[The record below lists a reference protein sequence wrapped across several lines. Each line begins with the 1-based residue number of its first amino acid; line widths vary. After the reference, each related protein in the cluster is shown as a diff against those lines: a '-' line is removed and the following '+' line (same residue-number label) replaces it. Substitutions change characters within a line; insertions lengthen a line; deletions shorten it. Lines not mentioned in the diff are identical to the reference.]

1 MATEDKND
9 VELSIAEGQDGSA
22 VVDLP
27 EGMILP
33 EDGEEESSKP
43 AVKAEKADGGE
54 IVGDEEDHPDDSD
67 AVRAAKR
74 ARRRAKKDLI
84 RKTNEEKDLRL
95 QQLQRENEEFKRRL
109 SNVERETQNGHIAR
123 LDKGLEDQKVRL
135 EYAKMKMAEA
145 VRAGDGDAMVEAQ
158 TMFNEAQAAVGEF
171 AKAKHQAERAAQES
185 YQQRPD
191 VPMVDPTVQRNAAD
205 WMKRN
210 GWYKP
215 DTSDRDSQVAKKV
228 DELLVTEGWNPS
240 DPDYWDEL
248 DSRLQKAL
256 PHRYNEASGSDSA
269 VRKPRNVVGSSGRE
283 ASAAFGGTNRTQFVL
298 SPDRVKAMKEVGAW
312 DNPVRKK
319 AMIDNF
325 IKYDRENAGRR

>member
-1 MATEDKND
+1 MSTDKQKD
-9 VELSIAEGQDGSA
+9 QDLSVSEAQDGSA

-27 EGMILP
+27 EGVDLGTEEGQNGSDDAEIASKNAGG
-33 EDGEEESSKP
+33 EAGGEE
-43 AVKAEKADGGE
+43 D
-54 IVGDEEDHPDDSD
+54 DHPDDSE

-109 SNVERETQNGHIAR
+109 ANVERETKNSQIAR
-123 LDKGLEDQKVRL
+123 IDKHLEDQKVRL
-135 EYAKMKMAEA
+135 EYAKMKLAEA
-145 VRAGDGDAMVEAQ
+145 VRSGDGDAMVEAQ
-158 TMFNEAQAAVGEF
+158 TMFNEAQTAVGEF
-171 AKAKHQAERAAQES
+171 ARAKQQAEREAQMAHRE
-185 YQQRPD
+185 
-191 VPMVDPTVQRNAAD
+191 VPVIDPTIQRNAAE

-210 GWYKP
+210 DWYRP
-215 DTSDRDSQVAKKV
+215 DTADKDSKIAKKI

-256 PHRYNEASGSDSA
+256 PHRYNGASGSDSA

-283 ASAAFGGTNRTQFVL
+283 ASAAYGGTNRTQFVL
-298 SPDRVKAMKEVGAW
+298 SPERVKAMKEAGAW
-312 DNPVRKK
+312 DNPARKK
-319 AMIDNF
+319 AMIDRF
-325 IKYDRENAGRR
+325 IAFDRSNNNR

>member
-1 MATEDKND
+1 MSKSQEND
-9 VELSIAEGQDGSA
+9 EEIKVAEEVDGSA

-27 EGMILP
+27 ESMIQK
-33 EDGEEESSKP
+33 DDDDQDADVSAK
-43 AVKAEKADGGE
+43 KDGGE
-54 IVGDEEDHPDDSD
+54 VSNEEDDHPDDSE
-67 AVRAAKR
+67 AVRSAKR

-84 RKTNEEKDLRL
+84 RKTNEEKDIRL

-109 SNVERETQNGHIAR
+109 SNVERETKHGQIAR
-123 LDKGLEDQKVRL
+123 IDKSIEDQNVRL
-135 EYAKMKMAEA
+135 EYAKMKLSEA
-145 VRAGDGDAMVEAQ
+145 VQAGDGEAMVQAQ
-158 TMFNEAQAAVGEF
+158 TLWNEAQAA
-171 AKAKHQAERAAQES
+171 AKELAAVRQRVERETTQND
-185 YQQRPD
+185 RDIPT
-191 VPMVDPTVQRNAAD
+191 VDPDVQRNAAD

-210 GWYKP
+210 SWYRP
-215 DTSDRDSQVAKKV
+215 DTSDQDSRIAKKV

-256 PHRYNEASGSDSA
+256 PHRYNAATGSDSA

-283 ASAAFGGTNRTQFVL
+283 ASAAFGGNNRTQFVL
-298 SPDRVKAMKEVGAW
+298 SPERVKAMKEVGAW

-325 IKYDRENAGRR
+325 IKYDRENARR